1 MIGYIVMNVLFKF
14 DIYLGKTAVFEE
26 KEKMTLTK
34 EEWNEEFKKR
44 CDETSK
50 LHPDWFQDNVKMTVS
65 RDMPKQTDDG
75 WE

>member
-1 MIGYIVMNVLFKF
+1 MKLN
-14 DIYLGKTAVFEE
+14 
-26 KEKMTLTK
+26 K

-44 CDETSK
+44 YNEARK
-50 LHPDWFQDNVKMTVS
+50 LHPDWDQDKVKMVVS

>member
-1 MIGYIVMNVLFKF
+1 MK
-14 DIYLGKTAVFEE
+14 
-26 KEKMTLTK
+26 LTK

-44 CDETSK
+44 CNETSK
-50 LHPDWFQDNVKMTVS
+50 LHPNWFQDKVKMTVS